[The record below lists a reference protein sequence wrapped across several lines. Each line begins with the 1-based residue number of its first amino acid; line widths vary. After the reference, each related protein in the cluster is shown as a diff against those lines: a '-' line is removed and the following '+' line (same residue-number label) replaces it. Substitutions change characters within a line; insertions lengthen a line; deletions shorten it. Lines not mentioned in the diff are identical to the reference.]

1 MSGAAAEILG
11 VGMITSLGTDAPR
24 TAAAVRAG
32 LSRVRTSPFY
42 DRRGEPIYLSTV
54 PDKDLP
60 ELHPSLVIADEP
72 APLEREA
79 RMTRLAGAALREAM
93 ASAPELDRIPL
104 LLALPETLSGRS
116 PAAGPHFLRRLTMQA
131 GLSLDLNASR
141 VAPGGRAAGVALL
154 AEALDRIASRAA
166 PAVVIGGVDSPWVA
180 DWLAALDDEDSLRAA
195 GVFDGFTPGEAA
207 SFVLI
212 GPPGSARRARRE
224 PIARLLGVG
233 IASEPGHRYSAEPYR
248 GEGLSAALH
257 ALFTQVGSGI
267 GPIRTVYAGING
279 ESFHAK
285 EWGVSLLRHR
295 PRFAEDFGFF
305 HPADRLGDTGA
316 AAGPLLLG
324 LAALGIEKGYRPS
337 PCLVWCSS
345 DMGARGAAV
354 IRAAGA

>member
-1 MSGAAAEILG
+1 MSARTAEILG
-11 VGMITSLGTDAPR
+11 LGMITSLGTDAR
-24 TAAAVRAG
+24 KTTAAVRAG

-42 DRRGEPIYLSTV
+42 DRRGEPIFLATV
-54 PDKDLP
+54 PEGDLP
-60 ELHPSLVIADEP
+60 ALHPSLAQDTSL
-72 APLEREA
+72 LEREA
-79 RMTRLAGAALREAM
+79 RMTRLAGAALGEAL
-93 ASAPELDRIPL
+93 ASMPELGPIPL
-104 LLALPETLSGRS
+104 LLSLPETLPTRS
-116 PAAGPHFLRRLTMQA
+116 PAAGPHFLRHLLMQS
-131 GLSLDLNASR
+131 GLSLDMQASR

-166 PAVVIGGVDSPWVA
+166 PAVLIGGVESPWDA
-180 DWLAALDDEDSLRAA
+180 DWLAALDDEDRLRAA

-207 SFVLI
+207 AFLLLAPV
-212 GPPGSARRARRE
+212 GSARKARRE
-224 PIARLLGVG
+224 PIAHLEGVG
-233 IASEPGHRYSAEPYR
+233 IAGEPGHRYSAEPYR

-257 ALFTQVGSGI
+257 ALFAQLGPLD
-267 GPIRTVYAGING
+267 PIRTVYAGING

-295 PRFAEDFGFF
+295 PRFADDFGFF

-345 DMGARGAAV
+345 DLGARGAAV
-354 IRAAGA
+354 IRAAGT